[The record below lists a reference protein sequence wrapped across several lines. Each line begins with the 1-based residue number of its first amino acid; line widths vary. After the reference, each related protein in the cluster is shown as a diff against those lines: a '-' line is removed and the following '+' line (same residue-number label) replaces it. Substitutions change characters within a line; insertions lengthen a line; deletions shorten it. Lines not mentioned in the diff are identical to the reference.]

1 MQEKIR
7 NDLNGWLI
15 IDKPKGMGSTQVV
28 GALKRFLHPMKI
40 GHAGT
45 LDPLADGVLPIAL
58 GKATRL
64 IPYVMDSEKIYEFD
78 VTWGCETTTDD
89 LEGEIVQTSDLRPT
103 KEQIEA
109 VLPRFIGQISQ
120 MPPIY
125 SALKINGERA
135 YDLARLGKDVSLKE
149 RLITVKALE
158 IKQHSAEKTRFCV
171 TCGKGT
177 YVRALGRD
185 LGRILRCFGHV
196 THLRRLKCGPFHIE
210 KSILLA
216 NFEKI
221 EYKETVQRILP
232 LETVLDDIL
241 VLAVKEDD
249 IRRLIMGQALSLK
262 SFISQYPKGLSDGMI
277 FKVFHHTRLVALVQC
292 VSGAIRP
299 LRIFTTI
306 L

>member
-1 MQEKIR
+1 MQKKQR

-45 LDPLADGVLPIAL
+45 LDPLANGVLPIAL

-64 IPYVMDSEKIYEFD
+64 IPYVMDGEKIYEFE
-78 VTWGCETTTDD
+78 VTWGCETATDD
-89 LEGEIVQTSDLRPT
+89 LEGDILKTSDLRPT
-103 KEQIEA
+103 REQIET
-109 VLPRFIGQISQ
+109 VLPRFIGKISQ
-120 MPPIY
+120 IPPIY

-135 YDLARLGKDVSLKE
+135 YDLARCGKDVLLKE
-149 RLITVKALE
+149 RLITIKTLE
-158 IKQHSAEKTRFCV
+158 IQQHTSEKTRFCV

-185 LGRILRCFGHV
+185 LGRLLGCFGYV
-196 THLRRLKCGPFHIE
+196 SHLRRLKCGPFYIE
-210 KSILLA
+210 KSISLA

-221 EYKETVQRILP
+221 EYKEAVQWMLP

-241 VLAVKEDD
+241 VLAVKEED
-249 IRRLIMGQALSLK
+249 IRRLIMGQVLSLK
-262 SFISQYPKGLSDGMI
+262 SFMFQYPEGISDGMI